1 VHHRAS
7 PSTARPLRGPSEP
20 ATTAVPDP
28 STEPCVVREARR
40 RERDAVRAL
49 TLAAYAEYATVMAPA
64 SWAALDG
71 AVRAALDVGFDAA
84 ACLVAVPRGAPGA
97 PGAPDAAPLGS
108 VFLFPPAAD
117 AYAGLAG
124 APRWPEL
131 RLLAV
136 APAAR
141 GLGVG
146 AALVTACAER
156 ARAMGAGTL
165 GLHTSASMRA
175 AQRLYAALGFVRDP
189 ERDFRPAGAEL
200 VEGYRL
206 PLDGPT
212 AR

>member
-1 VHHRAS
+1 MSEAS
-7 PSTARPLRGPSEP
+7 T
-20 ATTAVPDP
+20 D
-28 STEPCVVREARR
+28 PCVVREARR
-40 RERDAVRAL
+40 DERDAVRTL
-49 TLAAYAEYATVMAPA
+49 TLAAYAEYAAIMAPA
-64 SWAALDG
+64 SWTALDG

-84 ACLVAVPRGAPGA
+84 TCLVAVRPGA
-97 PGAPDAAPLGS
+97 PGGAPLGS
-108 VFLFPPAAD
+108 VFLFPPATD
-117 AYAGLAG
+117 AYGGLAG

-146 AALVTACAER
+146 AALVAACAER
-156 ARAMGAGTL
+156 ARAMGADAL

-175 AQRLYAALGFVRDP
+175 AQRLYAALGFVRDRA
-189 ERDFRPAGAEL
+189 RDFRPDGAEL

-206 PLDGPT
+206 PLGGPA